1 MCLRHLHLHSAWF
14 PNAMHC
20 KNLHLQELEFLIF
33 ENVCTFAKF
42 KAISFNRQS
51 GPFRNQ
57 ASTFGSEIL
66 DYCRSM
72 NRSSDFPAFF
82 LNCRFVF
89 SISILAFWLLC
100 YNFVSLHH
108 LTFLCRE
115 EQRRC
120 QDPCCLQGWDDQA
133 WQIKGSKDK
142 KITEQDKMVSWQ

>member
-20 KNLHLQELEFLIF
+20 KDLHLQELEFLIF
-33 ENVCTFAKF
+33 ENVCTFATF

-51 GPFRNQ
+51 GFFRNQ
-57 ASTFGSEIL
+57 ASTFGSEVL
-66 DYCRSM
+66 YYCRSM
-72 NRSSDFPAFF
+72 NRRSDFPAFYYPQF
-82 LNCRFVF
+82 CLICLFVF
-89 SISILAFWLLC
+89 SISIFAFWLLC
-100 YNFVSLHH
+100 YIFVSFYN

-133 WQIKGSKDK
+133 WRIRRSR
-142 KITEQDKMVSWQ
+142 